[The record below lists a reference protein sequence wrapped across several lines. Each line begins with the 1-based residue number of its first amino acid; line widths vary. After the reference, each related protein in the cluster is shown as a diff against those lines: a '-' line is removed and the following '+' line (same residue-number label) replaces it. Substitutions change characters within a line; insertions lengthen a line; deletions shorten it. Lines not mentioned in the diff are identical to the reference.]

1 MRCKNTVG
9 SFECE
14 CEPGF
19 AMVFDQGST
28 EGRCFAGSSP
38 PSNIGVIVAAVV
50 ASCAILAGGAFLV
63 YRWRLRSYMDQ
74 EIRAIMSQYMPL
86 EDQAGANGNDD
97 DDDEETDE
105 DAVRRNVRDINA
117 AV

>member
-1 MRCKNTVG
+1 
-9 SFECE
+9 
-14 CEPGF
+14 
-19 AMVFDQGST
+19 
-28 EGRCFAGSSP
+28 
-38 PSNIGVIVAAVV
+38 
-50 ASCAILAGGAFLV
+50 
-63 YRWRLRSYMDQ
+63 MDQ

>member
-1 MRCKNTVG
+1 MQKHRRELRVRVRARLRDG
-9 SFECE
+9 
-14 CEPGF
+14 
-19 AMVFDQGST
+19 VRQGST

-97 DDDEETDE
+97 DDAELD
-105 DAVRRNVRDINA
+105 DAVIRRNVRDINA

>member
-1 MRCKNTVG
+1 
-9 SFECE
+9 
-14 CEPGF
+14 
-19 AMVFDQGST
+19 
-28 EGRCFAGSSP
+28 
-38 PSNIGVIVAAVV
+38 
-50 ASCAILAGGAFLV
+50 
-63 YRWRLRSYMDQ
+63 MDQ

-97 DDDEETDE
+97 DDEETDE